1 VKALNGISLNAKI
14 SLGVA
19 GMIMLTFFTVQ
30 TCIVFGLC
38 EPTLFLAKFG
48 WGCVVFFM
56 PPFFKV
62 VSEFISNIKIREE
75 KVNAQLGGISRSN
88 LVVTLTMD
96 GYIIKAN
103 DNFCKLVGCTE
114 GDMIKKPHSAMVSA
128 EYAKSKE
135 YLEFWETLR
144 SGKSITGEFERVA
157 KDGSK
162 RWLYGNYTPIKNS
175 KGEYD
180 TVLKIA
186 TDVTAQHE
194 AEEIVSQK
202 NSYLEHAAKI
212 IRHDMHSG
220 INTYL
225 PRGIKSLNRRLNEE
239 IVKDLRISSPL
250 KLIQDGLHHAQKVYA
265 GVYEFTN
272 LVKENAQ
279 LNTSPCNVKDILED
293 YLKLTAYKNQVVL
306 SDNLPTGLEVNEA
319 LFCTAIDNFIRN
331 GLKYNDSGTKWIKI
345 YLEAN
350 YHTGSYIVIE
360 DNGRG
365 LTREEF
371 IEFSKPYKRK
381 EGQKESGTGLGLN
394 ISIEILKEHGFNVF
408 AEKQDNGTK
417 LYIKI

>member
-1 VKALNGISLNAKI
+1 MKSLSGISLNAKI

-19 GMIMLTFFTVQ
+19 GVIMLTFFTVQ

-38 EPTLFLAKFG
+38 EPSLFLAKFG

-62 VSEFISNIKIREE
+62 VAEFINNIKIRED
-75 KVNAQLGGISRSN
+75 KVNAQLSGISQSN

-103 DNFCKLVGCTE
+103 ENFCNLVGCTE
-114 GDMIKKPHSAMVSA
+114 GDMVKKPHSSMVTP

-162 RWLYGNYTPIKNS
+162 RWLFGNYTPIKNS

-186 TDVTAQHE
+186 TDITAQHE
-194 AEEIVSQK
+194 AEEIVNQK

-212 IRHDMHSG
+212 LRHDMHSG
-220 INTYL
+220 INTYM
-225 PRGIKSLNRRLNEE
+225 PRGLSSLRRRLNDETIKE
-239 IVKDLRISSPL
+239 LRIEAPL
-250 KLIQDGLHHAQKVYA
+250 KMLDEGLKHTQKVYA
-265 GVYEFTN
+265 GVKEFTN
-272 LVKENAQ
+272 LVKEEVQ
-279 LNTSPCNVKDILED
+279 LDTKEVDLKQILKNYLSSTSYSK
-293 YLKLTAYKNQVVL
+293 QVMIDEL
-306 SDNLPTGLEVNEA
+306 ITMKVNEP
-319 LFCTAIDNFIRN
+319 LFCTAIDNLIRN
-331 GLKYNDSGTKWIKI
+331 GLKYNDSGTKTVMIFMENNKTLCI
-345 YLEAN
+345 Q
-350 YHTGSYIVIE
+350 

-365 LTREEF
+365 MTQNEF
-371 IEFSKPYKRK
+371 ENLSKPYIRK
-381 EGQKESGTGLGLN
+381 ENQKESGSGLGLN
-394 ISIEILKEHGFNVF
+394 ICIAILKEHGFSIT
-408 AEKQDNGTK
+408 AEKTNPGTK
-417 LYIKI
+417 LKIKLK

>member
-1 VKALNGISLNAKI
+1 MKALSGISLNAKI

-19 GMIMLTFFTVQ
+19 GVIMMTFFAVQ

-62 VSEFISNIKIREE
+62 VSEFINNIKIREE
-75 KVNAQLGGISRSN
+75 KVNAQLGGINRSN

-114 GDMIKKPHSAMVSA
+114 RDMVKKPHSAMVTP

-162 RWLYGNYTPIKNS
+162 RWLFGNYTPIKNS

-186 TDVTAQHE
+186 TDITTQHN
-194 AEEIVSQK
+194 AEEVVNQK

-212 IRHDMHSG
+212 LRHDMHSG
-220 INTYL
+220 INTYM
-225 PRGIKSLNRRLNEE
+225 PRGLGSLKRRLSENQIKELK
-239 IVKDLRISSPL
+239 IQAPL
-250 KLIQDGLHHAQKVYA
+250 KMLEEGLKHTQKVYA
-265 GVYEFTN
+265 GVKEFTN
-272 LVKENAQ
+272 LVKEKVQ
-279 LNTSPCNVKDILED
+279 LDTKNLNLKTILKNYLNSTSYTK
-293 YLKLTAYKNQVVL
+293 QVVIDEL
-306 SDNLPTGLEVNEA
+306 VEWEVNEP
-319 LFCTAIDNFIRN
+319 LFCTAIDNLIRN
-331 GLKYNDSGTKWIKI
+331 GLKYNDSSTKTVMI
-345 YLEAN
+345 YMEGKNTLC
-350 YHTGSYIVIE
+350 IQ

-365 LTREEF
+365 MSQKEF
-371 IEFSKPYKRK
+371 VELSKPYTRK
-381 EGQKESGTGLGLN
+381 KDQEESGSGLGLN
-394 ISIEILKEHGFNVF
+394 ICIAILKEHKFTITV
-408 AEKQDNGTK
+408 EKINPGTK
-417 LYIKI
+417 IRIRLQ